1 MEDFR
6 KDEIYY
12 DEDFKRFDEPVLAKK
27 YENDCDNTS
36 ESDKSENPKKVEKRK
51 KNFPA
56 LITIQLVLCLLI
68 AFLVFMLKAMNSDTY
83 KQLCEYYDEL
93 MQETLFSSS
102 VFEDI
107 DLSQYFDATADE
119 VTSTNDEI

>member
-12 DEDFKRFDEPVLAKK
+12 DEDWKHFDEPVLAQK
-27 YENDCDNTS
+27 YEHDCDITS
-36 ESDKSENPKKVEKRK
+36 ESEKSAIPQKVEKRK

-83 KQLCEYYDEL
+83 KQLCEYYNEL

-107 DLSQYFDATADE
+107 DLSQYFEATADE
-119 VTSTNDEI
+119 VTSTNDEV

>member
-6 KDEIYY
+6 KDEIFYE
-12 DEDFKRFDEPVLAKK
+12 EDWKHFDEPVLAQK
-27 YENDCDNTS
+27 YEHD
-36 ESDKSENPKKVEKRK
+36 SDDTQQTEKSENPKKVEKQKR
-51 KNFPA
+51 NFPA
-56 LITIQLVLCLLI
+56 LITIQLVLSLLI

-102 VFEDI
+102 GF
-107 DLSQYFDATADE
+107 
-119 VTSTNDEI
+119 